1 MTQTITRWLDDA
13 VLWTGEA
20 ADRRDAVIQAVAA
33 HANLQ
38 GADLRGAYL
47 QGAYL
52 RGAYLQNAYLQNA
65 NLRGACLQNA
75 DLRGAYLQ
83 DAYLQDADLQD
94 AYFQDADLQDAN
106 LRGANLR
113 GAYLQN
119 AYLQNANL
127 RGADLQDAYFQDAD
141 LQDADLRGANL
152 RGADLR
158 GAKDLRLPTGELLSE
173 YFTDT
178 LPALLTAGGKSLESF
193 RAHWE
198 CHAWDNCPMHHA
210 FDAVNEEA
218 CPVLLRPH
226 VRQFVEL
233 YDARQIP
240 WSVVQAAIDKR
251 AGSSE
256 GGA

>member
-20 ADRRDAVIQAVAA
+20 ADLCDAVIQAVAA
-33 HANLQ
+33 RATLSGATLSGATLSWATLSRATLS
-38 GADLRGAYL
+38 GADLS
-47 QGAYL
+47 
-52 RGAYLQNAYLQNA
+52 
-65 NLRGACLQNA
+65 
-75 DLRGAYLQ
+75 
-83 DAYLQDADLQD
+83 
-94 AYFQDADLQDAN
+94 
-106 LRGANLR
+106 
-113 GAYLQN
+113 
-119 AYLQNANL
+119 
-127 RGADLQDAYFQDAD
+127 
-141 LQDADLRGANL
+141 
-152 RGADLR
+152 
-158 GAKDLRLPTGELLSE
+158 GAKELRLPTGELLSE

-193 RAHWE
+193 REHWE
-198 CHAWDNCPMHHA
+198 CHSWDNCPMHHA
-210 FDAVNEEA
+210 FDAMSEEA

-240 WSVVQAAIDKR
+240 WSVVQATIDKHA